1 MRTMADPA
9 SPLRLARPY
18 LIAAAVFIGLG
29 AGGFLLGEA
38 LQLNYLSTLLAL
50 GGAGLVLVGTLFL
63 LTGTVVLLIATLRRG
78 SR

>member
-1 MRTMADPA
+1 MAGPA

-18 LIAAAVFIGLG
+18 LITAAVFIGLG

>member
-1 MRTMADPA
+1 MTGSL

-29 AGGFLLGEA
+29 AAGFLLGEA
-38 LQLNYLSTLLAL
+38 LQINYLSTFLAL

-63 LTGTVVLLIATLRRG
+63 LTGVVVLLIVTLRRH